1 MINLVFF
8 CELEHLVIGEKIG
21 SLGLYIKYNGEGGR
35 TSLTLSE
42 VNPKFTDPSLRG
54 EVNLGFTS
62 VETVRGVLFNQVGRA
77 CEVNL
82 VKKNTECSF
91 NPMSTKRQEK
101 WTETELAR

>member
-1 MINLVFF
+1 MT
-8 CELEHLVIGEKIG
+8 
-21 SLGLYIKYNGEGGR
+21 LYIKYNGEGGR

>member
-42 VNPKFTDPSLRG
+42 VNPKFTDPIIIIYFYFKKKCLP
-54 EVNLGFTS
+54 
-62 VETVRGVLFNQVGRA
+62 LFDQ
-77 CEVNL
+77 L
-82 VKKNTECSF
+82 S
-91 NPMSTKRQEK
+91 
-101 WTETELAR
+101 